1 MKFLCLPGGYCSAT
15 ALKTQLGPFC
25 DALASNGNASFLY
38 TQGTTEVH
46 VPPEFAGFFGP
57 PPNYTFIKVDGP
69 ALVHTNMRD
78 FPKRN
83 TPEEAMK
90 AATQAAGDPTFSCI
104 TEVMDRLVGI
114 LDSEGD
120 IDGVIGFS
128 EGAQIAASLILEEQ
142 RREIE
147 LGRIPRLK
155 CAILFSGWPPVH
167 PVSGKVV
174 TADDYNEE
182 PITIPTCHV
191 VGASDPFLD
200 GSMALYNM
208 CDPDSADLFDHGAGH
223 LIPRKKQT
231 AEEIALV
238 VREMINCTACSI

>member
-1 MKFLCLPGGYCSAT
+1 MKFLCLPGGYCSAK

-25 DALASNGNASFLY
+25 DALASNGNASFHY

-57 PPNYTFIKVDGP
+57 PPNYTFMEVNGP
-69 ALVHTNMRD
+69 VIQANIRD
-78 FPKRN
+78 FPRRD
-83 TPEEAMK
+83 TPEEAIK
-90 AATQAAGDPTFSCI
+90 AAVQAAGDPSFSCI
-104 TEVMDRLVGI
+104 AEVMDRLVGI
-114 LDSEGD
+114 LDSDDD
-120 IDGVIGFS
+120 IGGVIGFS
-128 EGAQIAASLILEEQ
+128 EGAQTAASLILEER
-142 RREIE
+142 RRESE

-155 CAILFSGWPPVH
+155 CAIMFGGWPPVH
-167 PVSGKVV
+167 PVTGKVV
-174 TADDYNEE
+174 TADDYYEV

-208 CDPDSADLFDHGAGH
+208 CDPDTADLFDHGAGH

-231 AEEIALV
+231 ADEIAVV
-238 VREMINCTACSI
+238 VREMINSVA